1 LYLRPVFTETDPER
15 IDALIRAHSFGLLV
29 THGGTGSEA
38 THLPFVLS
46 RDGGELLLEAH
57 LAAANPQCAALAGG
71 AALAVFS
78 GPHAY
83 ISPRW
88 YEAQPSV
95 PTWDYVAVHVHGV
108 LQPVTEPGEMRAMLD
123 RLAEADP
130 VGYTTAD
137 QSDSYI
143 AGMLR
148 GIRAFRLRTTQ
159 VQAQWKMS
167 QNRSAEDRIRVAAA
181 LRGQGEETVA
191 DLIAATLPQAEG
203 WPQ

>member
-1 LYLRPVFTETDPER
+1 MYLRPVFTETDPER
-15 IDALIRAHSFGLLV
+15 IDALIRAHSFGLLI
-29 THGGTGSEA
+29 THGDAGSEA
-38 THLPFVLS
+38 THLPFVLA
-46 RDGGELLLEAH
+46 RDAGELLLEAH

-108 LQPVTEPGEMRAMLD
+108 LQRVTEPGEVRAMLD

-130 VGYTTAD
+130 VGYATTD

-148 GIRAFRLRTTQ
+148 GIRAFRLRATR

-167 QNRSAEDRIRVAAA
+167 QNRSVADRERVSAALQAQSDAAA
-181 LRGQGEETVA
+181 AQVA
-191 DLIAATLPQAEG
+191 DLIAQTLPD
-203 WPQ
+203 

>member
-1 LYLRPVFTETDPER
+1 MYLRPVFTETDPER

>member
-1 LYLRPVFTETDPER
+1 MYLRPVFTETEPER

-29 THGGTGSEA
+29 THGDAGSEA

-108 LQPVTEPGEMRAMLD
+108 LQPVTAADDMRAMLD

-130 VGYTTAD
+130 VGYATAD

-148 GIRAFRLRTTQ
+148 GIQAFRLRATR

-181 LRGQGEETVA
+181 LRGRGEDAVA
-191 DLIAATLPQAEG
+191 DLIAATLP
-203 WPQ
+203 

>member
-71 AALAVFS
+71 AAVAVFS

>member
-1 LYLRPVFTETDPER
+1 MTPLYLRPVFTETDPER
-15 IDALIRAHSFGLLV
+15 IEALIRAHSFGLLV
-29 THGGTGSEA
+29 THGNAGSEA
-38 THLPFVLS
+38 SHLPFVVT
-46 RDGGELLLEAH
+46 RDADGMLLEAH
-57 LAAANPQCAALAGG
+57 LAAANPQCVTLAAGG

-95 PTWDYVAVHVHGV
+95 PTWDYVAVHVYGV
-108 LQPVTEPGEMRAMLD
+108 LQPVTDPGEVRAMLD

-130 VGYTTAD
+130 VGYATAD

-148 GIRAFRLRTTQ
+148 GIRAFRLRAGR

-167 QNRSAEDRIRVAAA
+167 QNRSAEDRIRVTAA
-181 LRGQGEETVA
+181 LRGQGEDAVA
-191 DLIAATLPQAEG
+191 DLIAATLP
-203 WPQ
+203 

>member
-1 LYLRPVFTETDPER
+1 MYLRPVFTETDPER

-29 THGGTGSEA
+29 THGEGGTEA
-38 THLPFVLS
+38 THLPFVVT
-46 RDGGELLLEAH
+46 RDVDGMVLEAH
-57 LAAANPQCAALAGG
+57 LAAANPQCAALSAGG
-71 AALAVFS
+71 TALAVFS

-95 PTWDYVAVHVHGV
+95 PTWDYVAVHVYGA
-108 LQPVTEPGEMRAMLD
+108 LQPVTEPDEVRAMLD
-123 RLAEADP
+123 RLAEMDP
-130 VGYTTAD
+130 VGYATAD

-148 GIRAFRLRTTQ
+148 GIRAFRLRASR

-167 QNRSAEDRIRVAAA
+167 QNRSAEDRSRVVAA
-181 LRGQGEETVA
+181 LRGQGEDAVA
-191 DLIAATLPQAEG
+191 DLIAATLP
-203 WPQ
+203 

>member
-1 LYLRPVFTETDPER
+1 MYLRPVFTETDPER

-71 AALAVFS
+71 AAVAVFS